1 MFIDEGSEGGGGGPF
16 INWHVQESDDG
27 LTSAR
32 SFSLKDG
39 AERTDITDRFK
50 KGVIID
56 IENLQTGWGQFGMPW
71 KWNESP
77 SRMMKRPEGDGWKK
91 GFSVRVA
98 LGGGD
103 AGLWQQN
110 GTGVFMI
117 LTHLAPQL
125 KDAEAGKLPMVKMD
139 GVEKK
144 SFGEN
149 KGSTAFAKLKLV
161 KWVAR
166 PECLEENADTSI
178 DDGGDDDDA
187 GDDEEF

>member
-1 MFIDEGSEGGGGGPF
+1 MFIDEGNEGGGGGPF

-27 LTSAR
+27 SAPAR

-39 AERTDITDRFK
+39 DERTDITDRFK
-50 KGVIID
+50 KGVILD

-110 GTGVFMI
+110 GTGVFMS

-144 SFGEN
+144 SFGEG

-161 KWVAR
+161 KWVDR
-166 PECLEENADTSI
+166 PECLQENGDTSI
-178 DDGGDDDDA
+178 DVGDDDA